1 MPVVSALSPP
11 QCEFA
16 NIKEVQN
23 KDQSIAQL
31 VAYLQTG
38 EIAGNFSDDRKL
50 VSKANQYV
58 LQDGILYHLYSPT
71 MPYNRQK
78 TCCQRVPLQSLMNE
92 ILGRMHDD
100 VNCRSL
106 RSRKNI

>member
-1 MPVVSALSPP
+1 MPVFSAISPP

-58 LQDGILYHLYSPT
+58 CKMAFCTTCTVLQCPIIG
-71 MPYNRQK
+71 RR
-78 TCCQRVPLQSLMNE
+78 RVANVYLCKAL
-92 ILGRMHDD
+92 
-100 VNCRSL
+100 
-106 RSRKNI
+106 